1 MKFNVK
7 DKRFPKWENIEPKV
21 TFVNDLKAIHA
32 ELQYAP
38 ELDEILKY
46 STGFLLSTWDR
57 TGRHLDSK
65 DNIKELP
72 EVDREEAIKL
82 LYRALRGKFLPTF
95 LESIRVTFLLDGITM
110 HAVTHLIR
118 SRRFSFAAQCSGDSL
133 LYDQPITIPDAII
146 DAGME
151 DRYKN
156 VMTECM
162 NMYCDLLNTH
172 NVAVQD
178 ARMVLPRTITTFY
191 YASFDMGEAIKV
203 TKQRIDEQ
211 VQPKE
216 DNILWMQ
223 IWLELCRKYKFL
235 STLFDFD
242 IPNDFYIR
250 ESKTNFY
257 SGFFEPNKQNQGKIE
272 YEKGHFLFDCTR
284 DKLYGNKT
292 YNELKEQYRAELAK
306 LQREAKE
313 EFPFLYTEEYEAEY
327 K

>member
-7 DKRFPKWENIEPKV
+7 DKRFPKWENVKPDFK
-21 TFVNDLKAIHA
+21 FVNDLEYIHA

-38 ELDEILKY
+38 TLDQILEY

-57 TGRHLDSK
+57 TGRHIDSK
-65 DNIKELP
+65 DNKKELC

-95 LESIRVTFLLDGITM
+95 LESIRVTFVLDGITM
-110 HAVTHLIR
+110 HAATHLIR

-133 LYDQPITIPDAII
+133 LYDQAITIPDAII

-151 DRYKN
+151 DRYKEC
-156 VMTECM
+156 MTECM

-172 NVAVQD
+172 KLAVKD
-178 ARMVLPRTITTFY
+178 GRMVLPRTISTLY

-203 TKQRIDEQ
+203 TQQRIDEQ

-235 STLFDFD
+235 STLFTFD

-250 ESKTNFY
+250 ESQTNFY
-257 SGFFEPNKQNQGKIE
+257 SGFFEPNKQNAGKFE
-272 YEKGHFLFDCTR
+272 FEEGHFLFDCTR
-284 DKLYGNKT
+284 DELYGNKT
-292 YNELKEQYRAELAK
+292 YNRLVAKYKEELLE
-306 LQREAKE
+306 LQRQAKE
-313 EFPFLYTEEYEAEY
+313 EFPYLYTKEYEEDY